1 MPVYTYEPEAKRWR
15 DEDTNEYL
23 PLGAT
28 AMVDGERMQLNSDGS
43 LSAIHKD
50 EPLKFSDYFTS
61 WFDKD
66 QWKGNLNDAAE
77 NSRNSLDENQK
88 EFKKGHLN
96 FRKGNYFNMA
106 GHYARGINNTIGGTI
121 GAAIQAMLP
130 RKIEKA
136 TAFFGPFLK
145 PQNWVNSAMGTAK
158 AVADLTPFYEVDP
171 DTNFQWSLP
180 WDEDN
185 EGFASNNFNFIPLT
199 KEDRE
204 NINDITD
211 AAVSLVATKG
221 ALGGLK
227 TGMNTVKS
235 VGKAAKTGA
244 KKGPG
249 AGLIQMARTSKAN
262 LPSVM
267 SHIPVISN
275 GSLLYNTVGK
285 AVLPKKMGGASTFK
299 GRVSGAAQ
307 AIPLYGT
314 GLQVF
319 DPQVAAYPFWHTS
332 ILQNNAN
339 NHTDL
344 YYNDLTNTEN

>member
-43 LSAIHKD
+43 LSAIHED
-50 EPLKFSDYFTS
+50 GPLKFSDYFTS

-66 QWKGNLNDAAE
+66 QWKGNLDDATE
-77 NSRNSLDENQK
+77 NSKNSLDEAQR
-88 EFKKGHLN
+88 EFIKGHLN
-96 FRKGNYFNMA
+96 VRKGNYFNAA
-106 GHYARGINNTIGGTI
+106 GRYARAINNVAGGTI
-121 GAAIQAMLP
+121 GAAIQAVLP
-130 RKIEKA
+130 RKMEKA

-145 PQNWVNSAMGTAK
+145 PQNWVNSAVGAVK
-158 AVADLTPFYEVDP
+158 AAADLTPFYEVDP
-171 DTNFQWSLP
+171 DTNFQWALP

-185 EGFASNNFNFIPLT
+185 EGFASNNFNFTPLT

-204 NINDITD
+204 RVNDIAD
-211 AAVSLVATKG
+211 AAMTLVATKG
-221 ALGGLK
+221 VKDGLK
-227 TGMNTVKS
+227 SGMKAAKS
-235 VGKAAKTGA
+235 VRSAAKTGV
-244 KKGPG
+244 KEGPG
-249 AGLIQMARTSKAN
+249 AGFIQMARSAKAN

-267 SHIPVISN
+267 NHTPVISN
-275 GSLLYNTVGK
+275 GVLLYNTVGK
-285 AVLPKKMGGASTFK
+285 AVLPKKLGGANTFK
-299 GRVSGAAQ
+299 GRLSGAAQ

-314 GLQVF
+314 GLQIF
-319 DPQVAAYPFWHTS
+319 DPQVAVYPFWHTS

-339 NHTDL
+339 NHTQL